1 MGLAIRWVI
10 ADFLNV
16 GTPDAP
22 NWALCGTGFNSL
34 NEQPN
39 AQVQTS
45 KYINSRAT
53 TKNIIGYETVFPF
66 DIDTFQEEAA
76 IMKIYDIAR
85 NQRTGA
91 DAVVE
96 YVRTDFLAD
105 AAGKPIDTAVPARKF
120 RVAVEVSEF
129 SGGGLEALKIAG
141 NLNGQGD
148 FVDGTFD
155 VKDRI
160 FTPKTVPG
168 VLTIGSTAGS
178 SAGKTKLTVS
188 PPLLSGNS
196 YVYRID
202 ASAPATPAAGE
213 DLSTWTG
220 WNGTVE
226 ITATNG
232 YTITVAEVDGT
243 KKCVKAGQATIVAG

>member
-16 GTPDAP
+16 GTSDAP
-22 NWALCGTGFNSL
+22 DWALCGTGFNSL

-66 DIDTFQEEAA
+66 DIDTFQEEPA
-76 IMKIYDIAR
+76 IMRIYDIAR

-91 DAVVE
+91 DAVLE
-96 YVRTDFLAD
+96 YIRTDFLAD
-105 AAGKPIDTAVPARKF
+105 ADGRPIDTAVPARKF

-129 SGGGLEALKIAG
+129 SGGGLEALKISG

-148 FVDGTFD
+148 FVNGTFD
-155 VKDRI
+155 LRQRV
-160 FTPKTVPG
+160 FTPGNAAG
-168 VLTIGSTAGS
+168 VLTVNSSAGG

-188 PPLLSGNS
+188 PPLSSGNS
-196 YVYRID
+196 YVYHID
-202 ASAPATPAAGE
+202 AAAPATPQAGE
-213 DLSTWTG
+213 DLSGWTS
-220 WNGTVE
+220 WNGTAE
-226 ITATNG
+226 ITAANG
-232 YTITVAEVDGT
+232 HTITVAEVDAA
-243 KKCVKAGQATIVAG
+243 KKCVKAGQATVVAA

>member
-16 GTPDAP
+16 GTSDAP
-22 NWALCGTGFNSL
+22 DWALCGTGFNSL

-66 DIDTFQEEAA
+66 DIDTFQEEPA

-85 NQRTGA
+85 NQRTGS
-91 DAVVE
+91 DAVLE

-105 AAGKPIDTAVPARKF
+105 ADGKPVNTDVPARKF

-129 SGGGLEALKIAG
+129 SGGGLEALKISG

-148 FVDGTFD
+148 FVNGTFD
-155 VKDRI
+155 LKRRV
-160 FTPKTVPG
+160 FTPGNAAG
-168 VLTIGSTAGS
+168 VLTISSVAGES
-178 SAGKTKLTVS
+178 SGDTKLTVA
-188 PPLLSGNS
+188 PPLTIGNS

-202 ASAPATPAAGE
+202 AVAPPVPQAGE
-213 DLSTWTG
+213 DLSSWTS
-220 WNGTVE
+220 WNGVAE

-232 YTITVAEVDGT
+232 HTITVAEVDDG
-243 KKCVKAGQATIVAG
+243 KKCVKVGQATIVTE